1 MRLHSR
7 YFIFVLGFNLLSS
20 FGFAKA
26 NFPARG
32 FAPVLD
38 VEQAED
44 RLKQFKLSF
53 FGLPKESF
61 HQAYSYRFQF
71 AHYPQSG
78 AARNTSWVFIRA
90 IPTFAY
96 FSHRPDYQSSGL
108 KSFVFFFIDPRS

>member
-44 RLKQFKLSF
+44 RLRQFKLSF
-53 FGLPKESF
+53 LDYLKKVSIRHTHTGSSLLTTLK
-61 HQAYSYRFQF
+61 QVFQKNVMGFYPGYPHIRLLF
-71 AHYPQSG
+71 AS
-78 AARNTSWVFIRA
+78 T
-90 IPTFAY
+90 
-96 FSHRPDYQSSGL
+96 
-108 KSFVFFFIDPRS
+108 

>member
-1 MRLHSR
+1 VRLHSR

-38 VEQAED
+38 VEQA
-44 RLKQFKLSF
+44 
-53 FGLPKESF
+53 
-61 HQAYSYRFQF
+61 
-71 AHYPQSG
+71 
-78 AARNTSWVFIRA
+78 WVFIRA

-96 FSHRPDYQSSGL
+96 FSHRPNYQFSGL